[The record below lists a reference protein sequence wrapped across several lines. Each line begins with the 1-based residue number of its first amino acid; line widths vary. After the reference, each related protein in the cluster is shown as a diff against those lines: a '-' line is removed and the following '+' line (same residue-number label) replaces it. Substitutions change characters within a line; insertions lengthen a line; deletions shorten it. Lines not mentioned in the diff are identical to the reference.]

1 MTEAIAR
8 RERRYVL
15 GYSGPAIAVTLALV
29 IAPLAYAVGTSFFRY
44 SFATPVPSPVGFE
57 NYARILTDPALHA
70 SLATTALIVLPAIV
84 AEMVLGLMWALAINS
99 LPRGRALFTTIL
111 ALPVMVSGASVGM
124 AFRFLF
130 TAQWGPVDALVS
142 QWSGL
147 SLDWLGDPNLARLA
161 IILADV
167 WQNTPFVMLI
177 ALAALAGIPREINEA
192 ASVDGAGGVMRFT
205 RITFP
210 LIRKFLVVALLFR
223 LIDLFRIFDVIFVMT
238 NGGPAST
245 TETVSFFIYRQG
257 VQFFDIGYAA
267 AMGLVLTAMTV
278 LVSALLIRVLE
289 GRKR

>member
-1 MTEAIAR
+1 MTDAVAR
-8 RERRYVL
+8 RERRYL
-15 GYSGPAIAVTLALV
+15 FGYSSPAIVVTLALV
-29 IAPLAYAVGTSFFRY
+29 IAPLLYAVVTSFFRY
-44 SFATPVPSPVGFE
+44 SFANPRPTPIAFD
-57 NYARILTDPALHA
+57 NYVRIFTDPALHA
-70 SLATTALIVLPAIV
+70 SLGTTALIVVPAIV
-84 AEMVLGLMWALAINS
+84 LEMVLGVAWALAINS
-99 LPRGRALFTTIL
+99 LPRARAMFTTIL

-130 TAQWGPVDALVS
+130 TAQWGPVDALAK
-142 QWSGL
+142 QWTGL
-147 SLDWLGDPNLARLA
+147 SLDWLGDPSLARLA
-161 IILADV
+161 IVIADV

-192 ASVDGAGGVMRFT
+192 ANVDGASGFVRFT
-205 RITFP
+205 RVTLP
-210 LIRKFLVVALLFR
+210 LIRKFLIIALLFR

-267 AMGLVLTAMTV
+267 AMGLVLAAMTV
-278 LVSALLIRVLE
+278 LVSAMLIRVLE